1 MALTDW
7 AELATITMEVNRLQS
22 RRQQAKAAED
32 FKLLQA
38 VSDDLMRA
46 TTTRD
51 ALLARIAHQIGGGGP
66 IETAV
71 PWPPLSGPSATA

>member
-32 FKLLQA
+32 SKLLQA
-38 VSDDLMRA
+38 ISDDLMRA

-51 ALLARIAHQIGGGGP
+51 ALLARIAHQIGAGGP
-66 IETAV
+66 IEAAITR
-71 PWPPLSGPSATA
+71 PPLSGPSATA

>member
-1 MALTDW
+1 
-7 AELATITMEVNRLQS
+7 MEVNRLQS

-38 VSDDLMRA
+38 ISDDLMRA

-51 ALLARIAHQIGGGGP
+51 ALLASIAHQIGAGGP

-71 PWPPLSGPSATA
+71 PWPPLDGPSATA